1 MPEEDVD
8 PLLRRHTMVDSLQT
22 TLEAMKQARRPDSDE
37 LVDTYKLNVI
47 NEELKRKKSMNV
59 DDLDECLDQMHKDFA
74 ELETMQESLSIASK
88 SSGLES
94 VREEEMEIL
103 RGRNRFNHVTLFQG
117 LEGIVEAPAQVM

>member
-1 MPEEDVD
+1 
-8 PLLRRHTMVDSLQT
+8 MVDSLQT

-47 NEELKRKKSMNV
+47 NEELNRKKSMDV

-94 VREEEMEIL
+94 VREEEME
-103 RGRNRFNHVTLFQG
+103 T
-117 LEGIVEAPAQVM
+117 